1 MTLGNVPAPDGEP
14 ASATGSETDAP
25 PLTTVQLFVR
35 SFLTPQ
41 FLRYIFFSGLAALT
55 NFIVGNMLYNLAGW
69 DGTWSYKFAV
79 TLGFGA
85 GMLVSYI
92 LNRYF
97 TFARSGRRLHRE
109 IRTFVIVSLGGLLL
123 TVLIAASLRAYVT
136 PALLGYLPDQ
146 GLLQT
151 MAADP
156 EATSHFIAIGL
167 VLFYSF
173 TSHRLFTFDRGI
185 SHHFGRIFR

>member
-1 MTLGNVPAPDGEP
+1 M
-14 ASATGSETDAP
+14 SAGA
-25 PLTTVQLFVR
+25 LVR
-35 SFLTPQ
+35 SFLTPR
-41 FLRYIFFSGLAALT
+41 FARYIVCSGLAAVA
-55 NFIVGNMLYNLAGW
+55 NFATGLVFYNLAGW

-85 GMLVSYI
+85 GMVVSYI

-109 IRTFVIVSLGGLLL
+109 IRTFIIVSLGGLLL

-136 PALLGYLPDQ
+136 PALLGYLPEH

-185 SHHFGRIFR
+185 GHYFGRIIR